1 MMRQREKQILS
12 RLHKVGFLLY
22 KKSKPKENTTM
33 KNTKTTMIAVDH
45 QVYRHEAGGKRP
57 QQPYPS
63 DESQGYAPCQST
75 PLGQLT
81 V

>member
-1 MMRQREKQILS
+1 
-12 RLHKVGFLLY
+12 
-22 KKSKPKENTTM
+22 M

-63 DESQGYAPCQST
+63 DESQGYDPCQST